1 MSVPSFQN
9 ATVPLGAKEYILSLT
24 CNKSMSNQ
32 NENSD
37 VKFLALDDIQNDK
50 TEKYLS
56 EWVLD
61 FLYLFKDIILMDPG
75 VYYPSFIELR

>member
-1 MSVPSFQN
+1 M
-9 ATVPLGAKEYILSLT
+9 L
-24 CNKSMSNQ
+24 NQ

-37 VKFLALDDIQNDK
+37 VKFLALEDIQNDK